1 MSALGWLAL
10 GAWMLFVVGI
20 VALVR
25 GASGGPRKPRRAR
38 W

>member
-10 GAWMLFVVGI
+10 GAWALFVVCA

-25 GASGGPRKPRRAR
+25 GATSGPRKQRRAR